1 MKYSIFS
8 FSCRTLLLALLL
20 LLTGCGK
27 KSMPLPDDRRDQF
40 AWTSSS
46 AQITLNGCLSVY
58 GTLSGNV
65 AKLTDVIFELQP
77 LAADDTCDNCPFTPA
92 ERAEFPANTLRGHPE
107 VNTVRLT
114 YCPREQAPFYRWRM
128 VGINIH
134 RRFPY
139 ALTPIHKT
147 ETKEEKETYY
157 APFLIP

>member
-1 MKYSIFS
+1 MKHSIFPIS
-8 FSCRTLLLALLL
+8 YGATLLIMALALA
-20 LLTGCGK
+20 GCGK

-40 AWTSSS
+40 TWTSSS
-46 AQITLNGCLSVY
+46 VQVTLNGCLSAY

-65 AKLTDVIFELQP
+65 ANLTEVIFELQP
-77 LAADDTCDNCPFTPA
+77 LSGADACDNCPFTPA

-114 YCPREQAPFYRWRM
+114 YCPREQAPLYLWRM

-134 RRFPY
+134 KRFPY
-139 ALTPIHKT
+139 ALTPIRKT
-147 ETKEEKETYY
+147 ETKEEQEIYY